1 MKIRYS
7 EIHNVYGIKVK
18 HFEPEI
24 QMKGYILAL
33 HGFCGDMESSVIA
46 RLAKQMTAH
55 GFAVVAF
62 NFPGHGSS
70 GAHEYFSVHNCR
82 RDMIE
87 VMRYADSCYDV
98 TCPSAIFATSFGGYI
113 TLLNMD
119 EIPQEA
125 AIVLRAPA
133 VNMKRSFEKFTDDME
148 AFRRTGWQVM
158 GFDRKIRVSYSFY
171 NELDKNFILN
181 RDLKRKMLIIHGDS
195 DDIVLPED
203 MQLFCSNNPKAE
215 LDIIIG
221 ADHRFKGNGYLRQ
234 IIDMAEEYILEVCL

>member
-7 EIHNVYGIKVK
+7 EIHNVYEIKVK
-18 HFEPEI
+18 HFEPESLI
-24 QMKGYILAL
+24 KGYILAL
-33 HGFCGDMESSVIA
+33 HGFCGDMESSVIT
-46 RLAKQMTAH
+46 RLAKQMSAH

-70 GAHEYFSVHNCR
+70 DADEYFSVHNCR

-98 TCPSAIFATSFGGYI
+98 SCPSAIFATSFGGYI

-119 EIPQEA
+119 EISEET

-133 VNMKRSFEKFTDDME
+133 VNMKRSFEKFTDDAE
-148 AFRRTGWQVM
+148 TFRKTGWQVM
-158 GFDRKIRVSYSFY
+158 GFDRKIRVPYSFY
-171 NELDKNFILN
+171 NELDKNCVLN
-181 RDLKRKMLIIHGDS
+181 RDFQRKMLIIHGDY

-215 LDIIIG
+215 LNIIIG